1 MESLILLVKR
11 ESLSYNWKNGKVARF
26 DYDEANVWYQ
36 LIEADDDGLNYIVSQ
51 FERTLENCPV
61 VAHGFVAYLIH
72 NWGRPETEIYKEF
85 YELCLSE
92 FIRREEKKPGAFK
105 RDLNTEYYIL
115 HIPEEKAKVAYSQKI
130 YPYLT
135 GDDTKL
141 VNQYLESYFDFIK
154 INYSKPSSEKEDGP
168 STDKISVSTWA
179 LYYHYLQKSK
189 SIPYFENHPIS
200 KDEAIKELLSS
211 NNHKFS
217 FGNFRNIFYAIG
229 KVVAKDPL
237 TPLMLKKV
245 IPLLAKYPIAKQL
258 AENDLYSF
266 GKQVTMTKRKQ
277 L

>member
-1 MESLILLVKR
+1 MESLIPLVKTETR
-11 ESLSYNWKNGKVARF
+11 SFNWKNGKAGEF
-26 DYDEANVWYQ
+26 KYNKEGIWYQ
-36 LIEADDDGLNYIVSQ
+36 LFEISVEEEAFLVSIY
-51 FERTLENCPV
+51 ERNIENCPV
-61 VAHGFVAYLIH
+61 VALGFVAYLIY
-72 NWGRPETEIYKEF
+72 NWGRPATVIYKEF
-85 YELCLSE
+85 YERLRSE
-92 FIRREEKKPGAFK
+92 YKHIEEKKPGAFK

-115 HIPEEKAKVAYSQKI
+115 HIPEEKARVAYSQKI

-135 GDDTKL
+135 EDDTKL
-141 VNQYLESYFDFIK
+141 INQYLESYFDFIK

-168 STDKISVSTWA
+168 STDRISVSTWA

-229 KVVAKDPL
+229 KVAAKDPL